1 MNGLPTLLAAAAA
14 SVMAAGAAVAQPAVP
29 TANAPVQNPGARPKL
44 LHVYATPDGESHI
57 EEISVSPNA
66 GDLPLTGLRALSYN
80 PTNVTW
86 HNAPSRQFAINLTGV
101 LEVELSDG
109 AKRRIGPGDLVL
121 LDDTTGKGH
130 VTRLVS
136 PVTCLFIRVA
146 DGFDVRKW
154 AAGESR

>member
-1 MNGLPTLLAAAAA
+1 M
-14 SVMAAGAAVAQPAVP
+14 AQP
-29 TANAPVQNPGARPKL
+29 TATAPVQNASVRPRL

-57 EEISVSPNA
+57 EEISVSPKA
-66 GDLPLTGLRALSYN
+66 GDLPLTALRALSYS

-109 AKRRIGPGDLVL
+109 TKRRIGPGDLVL
-121 LDDTTGKGH
+121 LEDTTGKGH

-146 DGFDVRKW
+146 DNFDVKKW
-154 AAGESR
+154 AAGESQ